1 MTLHLI
7 AMALSLV
14 SIMLMELHINFQ
26 EKILNQA
33 LMAYMNQSLQ
43 VLLEE
48 TIQIKVV

>member
-1 MTLHLI
+1 MV
-7 AMALSLV
+7 LSLA
-14 SIMLMELHINFQ
+14 SIMVMELHINFQ

-43 VLLEE
+43 VLLEK